1 MTSKPSQQKINIGLG
16 TKFVLLVIS
25 ILSITL
31 GIITSQTVKTQKEVL
46 TEDLIEKGQLLGQFV
61 SLISVEAIIALDFEA
76 LNIYMK
82 DVTDKND
89 IVYGLVVDTKG
100 RAMTSYFDGDSP
112 MILQAIKNMQ
122 TPKIADIVGKLKGNT
137 DIIHTSFPISN
148 AETIFGSVLIGI
160 SKERILALQR
170 ESLQDSVLRIAV
182 IIIFLSTAIYAV
194 FRFNVLLPIKQL
206 INGSNRIATGDLSH
220 SVPVSS
226 RDEFG
231 SLTNAFNKM
240 MLQLKNSND
249 EKDNAMLQ
257 LTDLNKTLEDRV
269 VQRTIDLEQSEKRT
283 RAVLN
288 NIGEAII
295 TINENGFIES
305 VNPTA
310 ERIFGYGPNEMIGLH
325 SKLLLADKYHDEFS
339 TADSYS
345 DHAQGPFAL
354 NKIITLAEF
363 DGKRKNGIVF
373 PIEITVSSLVIDNH
387 HLRLCIARDIT
398 ERKKTDN
405 ELLEHREN
413 LEELVHER
421 TVEVAIARDLANE
434 ANLSKSV
441 FLANMSHEIR
451 TPLTAIIGFAE
462 ASLDTRQSISE
473 RQEATKTIAR
483 SGKHLLQ
490 LINDIL
496 DLSKVEANKLDIE
509 SIQMSPF
516 EVLEEIRALADL
528 QTASKSLS
536 FKINYHFPL
545 PQTIISD
552 PVRLKQI
559 ILNLCS
565 NAIKFTESGHII
577 INVHCD
583 QQQENIIFN
592 VVDSGI
598 GMTPDQS
605 ARVFEAFV
613 QADSSTTRQYG
624 GTGLGLSLSKKLANI
639 LGGDLT
645 LKSQEGIG
653 SCFTASVK
661 TGPLKETKFI
671 NNLNEISF
679 SDNQKSS
686 ITNIRL
692 LSGNVLLAEDTP
704 ENQAL
709 ITWHMK
715 KLGVE
720 VDVVENGQEAV
731 DLASKKQFDLIL
743 MDMQMPVMDG
753 VEATKKLRELG
764 NTIPIVA
771 LTANAMQKDKD
782 LCLHAGCNDFVT
794 KPININQFY
803 VVLAHYLKETNS
815 SSRYAEPI
823 LSSLLNEEPD
833 LVELVQL
840 FTKKLPEY
848 VNKIKTAITD
858 SDWPTATLVSHQL
871 KGNGGGYG
879 FPMVSEIASKIE
891 SHIEKQD
898 YPSVEQ
904 LVEELDTICDRICA
918 TG

>member
-1 MTSKPSQQKINIGLG
+1 MTSKPLQQRINIGLG

-31 GIITSQTVKTQKEVL
+31 GITTLQNVQIQKEVM

-76 LNIYMK
+76 LNSYMK

-89 IVYGLVVDTKG
+89 IVYGMVTDTKG
-100 RAMTSYFDGDSP
+100 RAMTSYFDGDNP
-112 MILQAIKNMQ
+112 IILQAIKNME
-122 TPKIADIVGKLKGNT
+122 TPKIADIVGKLNGNT

-148 AETIFGSVLIGI
+148 AETSFGSVLIGI
-160 SKERILALQR
+160 SKERVLALQR

-182 IIIFLSTAIYAV
+182 IIIFLSTAIYIV

-206 INGSNRIATGDLSH
+206 INGSNRIATGDLNH
-220 SVPVSS
+220 SVSISS

-240 MLQLKNSND
+240 MLQLKSSND

-269 VQRTIDLEQSEKRT
+269 TQRTSDLKQSEKRT
-283 RAVLN
+283 RAVLD

-295 TINENGFIES
+295 TINENGFVES

-310 ERIFGYGPNEMIGLH
+310 ERIFGYTQGEMIGLH
-325 SKLLLADKYHDEFS
+325 SKLLLADKYHDEFA
-339 TADSYS
+339 TANSYS
-345 DHAQGPFAL
+345 DQAQGPFSL
-354 NKIITLAEF
+354 NKVITLAEF
-363 DGKRKNGIVF
+363 DGKHKNGIVF
-373 PIEITVSSLVIDNH
+373 PIEITVSSLAVDNQN
-387 HLRLCIARDIT
+387 LRLCIARDIT
-398 ERKKTDN
+398 KRKKTDH
-405 ELLEHREN
+405 ELLKHREN
-413 LEELVHER
+413 LEELVYER

-434 ANLSKSV
+434 ANRSKSI

-462 ASLDTRQSISE
+462 ASLDSRQSISE
-473 RQEATKTIAR
+473 RQEAIKTIAR

-509 SIQMSPF
+509 NIQMSPF
-516 EVLEEIRALADL
+516 EILEEIRALAEL
-528 QTASKSLS
+528 QTARKTLS
-536 FKINYHFPL
+536 FKINYNFPL

-565 NAIKFTESGHII
+565 NAIKFTESGHIV

-583 QQQENIIFN
+583 QQQEKIIFD

-598 GMTPDQS
+598 GMTPEQS
-605 ARVFEAFV
+605 EKIFDAFV

-624 GTGLGLSLSKKLANI
+624 GTGLGLSLSRKLAHI

-645 LKSQEGIG
+645 LKSQKGIG

-661 TGPLKETKFI
+661 TGPLKETDFV
-671 NNLNEISF
+671 NNLTEISLP
-679 SDNQKSS
+679 DDRKSS
-686 ITNIRL
+686 INDIRL
-692 LSGNVLLAEDTP
+692 LSGNVLLAEDTL
-704 ENQAL
+704 ENQTL
-709 ITWHMK
+709 ITWHMN
-715 KLGVE
+715 KLGIN

-731 DLASKKQFDLIL
+731 NMATEKQFDLIL

-753 VEATKKLRELG
+753 VEATKKLREQG
-764 NTIPIVA
+764 YTAPIVA

-803 VVLAHYLKETNS
+803 VVLAHYLEETNP
-815 SSRYAEPI
+815 SSRNAEPI

-833 LVELVQL
+833 LVELVQM
-840 FTKKLPEY
+840 FTKRLPEY

-858 SDWPTATLVSHQL
+858 NDWPTAALVSHQL

-891 SHIEKQD
+891 LQIENKD
-898 YPSVEQ
+898 YPSVEH
-904 LVEELDTICDRICA
+904 LVEELESICGRICA